1 MADRKQY
8 ELAIKIAGMIDGSLA
23 SSCSLTKKQLRDIA
37 KAAADANRS
46 SVSFQD
52 AMTKAG
58 PGIDAAWSG
67 LKKTAMTTVAAM
79 AAAEAAVLAVGAASA
94 EVGMEFESAMSSWKA
109 TASASETDYM
119 RAREAALEMGRTTS
133 RTATESAEA
142 LEYMALAG
150 WSVEDSI
157 AGLPGILRMSEAT
170 GLDLARVS
178 DLVTDSMSALGV
190 GIQDLGGYLD
200 VAAKANNKS
209 NQTAEQLME
218 AYLGVGGTMKN
229 LRVPVQES
237 AAALGVLANRG
248 IKGSEAGNALNAVM
262 VNLTTG
268 SGQAGKMMDTLG
280 ISAFDSQGNFIGLRE
295 TLEVLN
301 QSLSGLSEEQRNA
314 AMAAIGGKQ
323 HVDALND
330 LMAGLNT
337 EVAEGVSEWASLE
350 TELYRAD
357 GALEKMAAMKLDNL
371 QGDLDILQSALQDTG
386 IRIYDSLQEPM
397 RRAAQHGTQMV
408 YGLSDDITDRLER
421 AVPTIKRVMGEAGK
435 SIGAFS
441 GPLMEAGMF
450 MLDNSDKIIGT
461 LTAAGTTIT
470 AMKLAKTIS
479 ETTTA
484 VKAFGLAMTASPAAA
499 TLGGLALVGGAM
511 AGIAVKVRIANEQL
525 KRQKLENSF
534 GKINLSLGELQDT
547 AEYVIGEDSIRKL
560 ASSMAEMEKV
570 AGYAESM
577 EEAFGTVRQLSWKIG
592 TGMTLTETDQADFGS
607 AVDRMVR
614 DSVSLVEQAQYTAH
628 LNVNAIFG
636 EGNVQG
642 QEILQGFDAMY
653 ANIHEEVSSL
663 GQQLGDAYRKAMEDG
678 IIDVDEARTI
688 QELQASLARVTEQVS
703 QAQFGAKLDTLKLKF
718 SGKDLDA
725 ETFRNLQSE
734 IQAVIDENLA
744 SVQSAHEYS
753 LGALNLRLERSQGGE
768 IGITDPEYLTET
780 AYNEIKQQLE
790 KGFLDR
796 QAEIELNGIRFQT
809 QSIYDAF
816 EEEIGAAAPELA
828 ENISRMME
836 EAFRRNPGSPM
847 GALNEILN
855 NAASE
860 GLTLAP
866 DARMAVE
873 ELLEAMKPSVERTGE
888 LAKQYEALGEEPPKA
903 LHAAL
908 TKVENLEMLTGDIEA
923 VWKYVGTQ
931 VSGNPELEAA
941 VNAALEAG
949 GTLPPAVSEGMREEA
964 ARVEAGA
971 NFLFEYTQR
980 YVNQK
985 FSTPI
990 TVRPSLDVQ
999 YSAPFAAGYTPAA
1012 GKNAGA
1018 ARHADGGIF
1027 DTPHWGV
1034 FAEAGPEAFIPLD
1047 GSRNAVSVWEEAGKR
1062 LGVLDSGQDPV
1073 SAQAAAGGASG
1084 TGDSRGQF
1092 VYSPSYN
1099 IYGADEEA
1107 VRRATDDDYVRF
1119 EHFLQQYERNRRRV
1133 CF

>member
-1 MADRKQY
+1 MADKKQY
-8 ELAIKIAGMIDGSLA
+8 ELAVKIAGMIDGSLT
-23 SSCSLTKKQLRDIA
+23 SSCSLTKKQLKEIA

-52 AMTKAG
+52 AMAKAG
-58 PGIDAAWSG
+58 PGIDAAWGG
-67 LKKTAMTTVAAM
+67 LKKTAMTTVGAM
-79 AAAEAAVLAVGAASA
+79 AAAEAAVLSLGAASTS
-94 EVGMEFESAMSSWKA
+94 VGMEFESAMDSWKA
-109 TASASETDYM
+109 TASASEEDYAK
-119 RAREAALEMGRTTS
+119 AREAAMEMGRTTS
-133 RTATESAEA
+133 KTASESAQA

-157 AGLPGILRMSEAT
+157 AGLPGILRLSEAT
-170 GLDLARVS
+170 GLDLARTS

-190 GIQDLGGYLD
+190 EIQDLDGYLD

-248 IKGSEAGNALNAVM
+248 IKGSEAGNALNAVL

-268 SGQAGKMMDTLG
+268 SGQAGKMMDRLK
-280 ISAFDSQGNFIGLRE
+280 ISAFDSQGNFIGLHE

-301 QSLSGLSEEQRNA
+301 RSLSGLSEEQRNA

-350 TELYRAD
+350 AELKNAG
-357 GALEKMAAMKLDNL
+357 GALEQMADTKLDNL
-371 QGDLDILQSALQDTG
+371 NGDLAVLRSALEDSG
-386 IRIYDSLQEPM
+386 IQIYDSLREPL
-397 RRAAQHGTQMV
+397 REAVQYGTQMV
-408 YGLSDDITDRLER
+408 YGFSDTVTDRLEHTL
-421 AVPTIKRVMGEAGK
+421 PTVKRLMGDAGESVEAF
-435 SIGAFS
+435 A
-441 GPLMEAGMF
+441 GPMMEAGEF
-450 MLDNSDKIIGT
+450 LLDNSDKIAGG
-461 LTAAGTTIT
+461 LAAVGTTIT

-479 ETTTA
+479 ETTAAAKAMGVALAANPVTATLTALAVAGGALAGTA
-484 VKAFGLAMTASPAAA
+484 VK
-499 TLGGLALVGGAM
+499 
-511 AGIAVKVRIANEQL
+511 IRIANEQM
-525 KRQKLENSF
+525 KKQKLENSF
-534 GKINLSLGELQDT
+534 GKITLSLEELQDT

-560 ASSMAEMEKV
+560 ASSMEGMEKV
-570 AGYAESM
+570 AGYADSL
-577 EEAFGTVRQLSWKIG
+577 EETFATVRQLTWKAGIG
-592 TGMTLTETDQADFGS
+592 MELTETDQADFGS

-614 DSVSLVEQAQYTAH
+614 DSISLVEQAQYTAH

-636 EGNVQG
+636 EGSVQG

-653 ANIHEEVSSL
+653 ANIHEEVSYL
-663 GQQLGDAYRKAMEDG
+663 GQQLGYAYREAMEDG
-678 IIDVDEARTI
+678 IIDMDEARTI

-725 ETFRNLQSE
+725 ETFQNLQAE
-734 IQAVIDENLA
+734 IQEVIDENMA
-744 SVQSAHEYS
+744 SAQSAHEYNM
-753 LGALNLRLERSQGGE
+753 GALNLRLERSQGGE
-768 IGITDPEYLTET
+768 ISITDPEYLTEA
-780 AYNEIKQQLE
+780 AYSEIKQQLE
-790 KGFLDR
+790 KGFLDK
-796 QAEIELNGIRFQT
+796 QTEIELNGIRFQT
-809 QSIYDAF
+809 QSICDAF
-816 EEEIGAAAPELA
+816 QEDIEAAAPELA

-836 EAFRRNPGSPM
+836 EAFRRNPGSPT

-855 NAASE
+855 NAPSE
-860 GLTLAP
+860 GITLAP
-866 DARMAVE
+866 DTRMAVE
-873 ELLEAMKPSVERTGE
+873 ELLEAMKPSVERTE
-888 LAKQYEALGEEPPKA
+888 EIAKQYEALGEEPPKA

-931 VSGNPELEAA
+931 VSDNPELEAA

-949 GTLPPAVSEGMREEA
+949 GTLPPAVSEGMWEEA
-964 ARVEAGA
+964 ARVEAGVD
-971 NFLFEYTQR
+971 FLFQNTQR

-990 TVRPSLDVQ
+990 TVRPNLDIR
-999 YSAPFAAGYTPAA
+999 YSAPFADGYTPGTGKAA
-1012 GKNAGA
+1012 GAV
-1018 ARHADGGIF
+1018 RHARGGIF

-1034 FAEAGPEAFIPLD
+1034 FAEEGPEAFIPLD
-1047 GSRNAVSVWEEAGKR
+1047 GSSSAVSVWEEAGKH
-1062 LGVLDSGQDPV
+1062 LGILGDPGGSGDPA
-1073 SAQAAAGGASG
+1073 SAGRPAGASEG
-1084 TGDSRGQF
+1084 GGQF

-1099 IYGADEEA
+1099 IYGADEET
-1107 VRRATDDDYVRF
+1107 VRRATDDDYGRF
-1119 EHFLQQYERNRRRV
+1119 ERFLRQYERNRQRV
-1133 CF
+1133 SF